1 MNVAEIREGA
11 VDQSMG
17 PFPHAAVPAG
27 ELASQIPREI
37 RVGCEGKCNAP
48 FFIVSSNPADDQYP
62 APIPGYHRTS
72 PQRGRRLTLCDCA
85 DRLAIDAPHNAL
97 RVPVDGVLVVLLDAS
112 GRIILNLAKDAPERA
127 LVARARRVHVR
138 LPVRGVAAE
147 KLDINLVALIR
158 YIAPIHLIATNEAKK
173 KRVPMRIAAVTTPG
187 TTGAASVYVTRP

>member
-1 MNVAEIREGA
+1 MNVAEMREGA

-48 FFIVSSNPADDQYP
+48 FFIVSSTPADDQYP

-72 PQRGRRLTLCDCA
+72 PQRGRRLTLCDGA
-85 DRLAIDAPHNAL
+85 NHLAIDAPHNAL
-97 RVPVDGVLVVLLDAS
+97 RVPVDGVLVALLDAS
-112 GRIILNLAKDAPERA
+112 SWIVLDLAKDAPERA

-138 LPVRGVAAE
+138 LPVRGVASE
-147 KLDINLVALIR
+147 QLDVDLVALVRCTASCLSHSHILEKEE
-158 YIAPIHLIATNEAKK
+158 I
-173 KRVPMRIAAVTTPG
+173 PMRMAAVTTPA
-187 TTGAASVYVTRP
+187 TVGAESVYVTRP